1 MSKTPKT
8 NRVWNKQEKRIV
20 KLLYRKGF
28 DIDLSNL
35 YWVSYK
41 KTGKKYRRKG
51 STFSSPGY
59 RDEVY
64 FCIKDY
70 WGEYEEHSL
79 VDIFIETK
87 AWENIPDD
95 VLKNCDHMS
104 EVYSLSNFQ
113 CKSRKWLIKY
123 LSALPTVRCDSK
135 INKILKIT
143 TA

>member
-1 MSKTPKT
+1 MSKTPKI

-20 KLLYRKGF
+20 RLLYRKGF

-41 KTGKKYRRKG
+41 KTGKKYRCNG
-51 STFSSPGY
+51 STFSSLGY

-79 VDIFIETK
+79 VDVFIEMKT
-87 AWENIPDD
+87 WENIPAD

-113 CKSRKWLIKY
+113 YKSRKWLIKY

-143 TA
+143 TN

>member
-1 MSKTPKT
+1 M
-8 NRVWNKQEKRIV
+8 
-20 KLLYRKGF
+20 
-28 DIDLSNL
+28 
-35 YWVSYK
+35 YWASYK

-51 STFSSPGY
+51 STFSSLGY

-70 WGEYEEHSL
+70 WGECEEHSL
-79 VDIFIETK
+79 VDSFIEMMV
-87 AWENIPDD
+87 WENTPDD
-95 VLKNCDHMS
+95 VLKNCDDMS

-113 CKSRKWLIKY
+113 YKSRKWLIKY

-143 TA
+143 TD

>member
-1 MSKTPKT
+1 MSRTPKI

-20 KLLYRKGF
+20 RLLYRKGF

-35 YWVSYK
+35 YWASYK

-51 STFSSPGY
+51 STFSSLGY

-70 WGEYEEHSL
+70 WGEYDEYSL
-79 VDIFIETK
+79 VDSFIKRKT
-87 AWENIPDD
+87 WENIPDD
-95 VLKNCDHMS
+95 VLKNCDDMWKA
-104 EVYSLSNFQ
+104 YSLSNFQ

-123 LSALPTVRCDSK
+123 LSTLPTVRFDSK
-135 INKILKIT
+135 VNKILRIKHY
-143 TA
+143 